1 MYFET
6 EQMRQKT
13 KQKLA
18 DFEIAKCHSRTWE
31 TRLELAK
38 VLKNLYDRNDDE
50 IKKTV
55 KKLMKEVS

>member
-1 MYFET
+1 
-6 EQMRQKT
+6 MREKT

-18 DFEIAKCHSRTWE
+18 DLEITKCNSKTWE
-31 TRLELAK
+31 TRLALAK
-38 VLKNLYDRNDDE
+38 VFKNLYDRNDDE